1 MSVQLL
7 QRMRSHLDQGN
18 LLDGYKVLFY
28 RWSDQDL
35 NGSGQVILFR
45 MPGTEGDGAHVIQRP
60 DIEINM
66 LCDPDQVAAG
76 DARMLQI
83 LQYLRANFETA
94 EDNPFGRV
102 FNMWPIGVYSGPT
115 YLQNNRAMFNLVV
128 RCMTEDH

>member
-1 MSVQLL
+1 MSVELL
-7 QRMRSHLDQGN
+7 RRVSAHLNSAN
-18 LLDGYKVLFY
+18 LLDGYQVKYY

-45 MPGTEGDGAHVIQRP
+45 MPGTSGPGAHVIQRS
-60 DIEINM
+60 DIEISI

-83 LQYLRANFETA
+83 LQYIRANFEA
-94 EDNPFGRV
+94 DNDFGRV
-102 FNMWPIGVYSGPT
+102 FNMWPTGSYTGPT
-115 YLQNNRAMFNLVV
+115 YLQNNRALFSLTV